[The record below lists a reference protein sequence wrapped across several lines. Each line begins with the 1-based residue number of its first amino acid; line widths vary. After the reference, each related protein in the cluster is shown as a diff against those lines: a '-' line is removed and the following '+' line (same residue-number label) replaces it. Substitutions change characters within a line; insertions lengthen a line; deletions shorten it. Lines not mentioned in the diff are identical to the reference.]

1 MKSNQRL
8 YQPLSNWIWSKHLDT
23 VDVYSLTVLKPVKI
37 NYGLNK
43 SINDKKKK
51 VNKIIYVPDMGVQ
64 WETNKKNKNA
74 KIK

>member
-1 MKSNQRL
+1 M
-8 YQPLSNWIWSKHLDT
+8 I
-23 VDVYSLTVLKPVKI
+23 
-37 NYGLNK
+37 
-43 SINDKKKK
+43 KKK